1 MKQHKSQVTFFKSS
15 HEFSSFCFHSLQQLE
30 DRQQATARYENRK
43 RDVNYWLEN
52 MESRLDQL
60 DLAPE
65 ESETVEIQ
73 IQQLRVSYEVSS
85 DGKLIIIS
93 RRTFLLEHK
102 DLELEKVIKYCVE
115 PVMYIMKVCILMVNK

>member
-1 MKQHKSQVTFFKSS
+1 MGKCPSQAVSVTLTEACFYKCNVHKLFFSLT
-15 HEFSSFCFHSLQQLE
+15 CSLQQLE

-43 RDVNYWLEN
+43 RDVNYWLDN

-73 IQQLRVSYEVSS
+73 IQQLRVS
-85 DGKLIIIS
+85 
-93 RRTFLLEHK
+93 H
-102 DLELEKVIKYCVE
+102 
-115 PVMYIMKVCILMVNK
+115 N

>member
-1 MKQHKSQVTFFKSS
+1 M
-15 HEFSSFCFHSLQQLE
+15 QQLE

>member
-1 MKQHKSQVTFFKSS
+1 MTTINWLHVCLSLYMSLWQNGLFYQHLLFTSYFF
-15 HEFSSFCFHSLQQLE
+15 FSTCSLQQLE

-43 RDVNYWLEN
+43 RDVNYWLDN

-73 IQQLRVSYEVSS
+73 IQQLRVS
-85 DGKLIIIS
+85 
-93 RRTFLLEHK
+93 HK
-102 DLELEKVIKYCVE
+102 
-115 PVMYIMKVCILMVNK
+115 